1 MSGTSFPTGFPR
13 TATVSSPTGDGAGSG
28 MPTVVL
34 TGRPNVG
41 KSTLFN
47 RIVGATVAVVE
58 PTAGVTRD
66 RLDADALWNGC
77 TFRVTDTGG
86 LAGADGDPFAP
97 LVATQA
103 RAALAAASV
112 VLLVV
117 DGRAGLQ
124 PGDRDVAEEVRRLG
138 RPVLLVANK
147 CEASQALAADFY
159 PLGLGEPLAVS
170 AMHGEGVGDLLDLV
184 VERFGG
190 EVAVTAAATDPDTVA
205 MQPIAAA
212 FIGKPNVG
220 KSSLLNRLLGS
231 QRLIVSERAGTTRD
245 AVDVP
250 WCVGD
255 ATFLLVDTPG
265 MRRPARIERH
275 SLEHWSA
282 QRSARAVERCE
293 VAALVLDA
301 TASVSEQDKRI
312 AGLICNRGRA
322 AVLVLNKVDLLPA
335 GGIAATAARVRDALP
350 FLHYAEVVPCSAQT
364 GRGLQTL
371 PGALERA
378 ALAYRQRLTTSV
390 LNSCLRAA
398 VATHPPAAVAGKPAR
413 IYYAAQIAG
422 KPPTV
427 CLIVNRAH
435 ALSGAYVRYLENRLR
450 ERFDLRGTPLRF
462 AFRVRRHR
470 ALTLRRPVAEG

>member
-1 MSGTSFPTGFPR
+1 MSGTSLPR
-13 TATVSSPTGDGAGSG
+13 TAAASNAAAGGTESG
-28 MPTVVL
+28 LPSVVL

-66 RLDADALWNGC
+66 RLEAQALWNGC
-77 TFRVTDTGG
+77 AFRVTDTGG

-97 LVATQA
+97 LVAVQT

-112 VLLVV
+112 VLMVV

-124 PGDRDVAEEVRRLG
+124 PSDRDVADEVRRLG

-170 AMHGEGVGDLLDLV
+170 AIHGEGVGDLLDLV
-184 VERFGG
+184 VDRLGG
-190 EVAVTAAATDPDTVA
+190 ESGAAAAAVEPDENHPV
-205 MQPIAAA
+205 AAA
-212 FIGKPNVG
+212 FVGKPNVG
-220 KSSLLNRLLGS
+220 KSSLLNRLLGRE
-231 QRLIVSERAGTTRD
+231 RLIVSDRAGTTRD

-250 WCVGD
+250 WSVGD
-255 ATFLLVDTPG
+255 AHFLLVDTPG

-282 QRSARAVERCE
+282 RRSARAVERCE

-301 TASVSEQDKRI
+301 AAAVSEQDKRI
-312 AGLICNRGRA
+312 AGLICDRGRA

-364 GRGLQTL
+364 GRGLQAL

-378 ALAYRQRLTTSV
+378 ASAHRQRLITSA
-390 LNSCLRAA
+390 LNACLRSA
-398 VATHPPAAVAGKPAR
+398 VAAHPPTAIAGSPAR
-413 IYYAAQIAG
+413 IYYAAQIG
-422 KPPTV
+422 DRPPTV
-427 CLIVNRAH
+427 CLVVNRPH
-435 ALSGAYVRYLENRLR
+435 ALTAAYVRYLENRLR

-470 ALTLRRPVAEG
+470 ALALRRPAADA

>member
-1 MSGTSFPTGFPR
+1 MSGISIPGK
-13 TATVSSPTGDGAGSG
+13 AAVSSPTAAGAGAG

-41 KSTLFN
+41 KSALFN

-58 PTAGVTRD
+58 ATAGVTRD
-66 RLDADALWNGC
+66 RLESEALWNGC
-77 TFRVTDTGG
+77 AFRVTDTGG

-97 LVATQA
+97 LVATQT
-103 RAALAAASV
+103 RAALASASG
-112 VLLVV
+112 VLVVV

-138 RPVLLVANK
+138 RPVLLIANK

-184 VERFGG
+184 VERLGG
-190 EVAVTAAATDPDTVA
+190 QAAVAPAAAQADVDAVLPV
-205 MQPIAAA
+205 AAA
-212 FIGKPNVG
+212 FVGKPNVG
-220 KSSLLNRLLGS
+220 KSSLVNRLLGS

-250 WCVGD
+250 WCVGE
-255 ATFLLVDTPG
+255 ARFLLVDTPG

-282 QRSARAVERCE
+282 RRSARAVERCE

-301 TASVSEQDKRI
+301 SAAVSEQDKRI
-312 AGLICNRGRA
+312 AGLVCDRGRA
-322 AVLVLNKVDLLPA
+322 AILVLNKVDLLPA
-335 GGIAATAARVRDALP
+335 GGIAATAARIREALP
-350 FLHYAEVVPCSAQT
+350 FLHYAEVVPCSAQS
-364 GRGLQTL
+364 GRGLQVL

-378 ALAYRQRLTTSV
+378 AAAYRRRLTTST
-390 LNSCLRAA
+390 LNACLRAA
-398 VATHPPAAVAGKPAR
+398 VATHPPASAAGRPAR
-413 IYYAAQIAG
+413 IYYAAQIG
-422 KPPTV
+422 ERPPTI
-427 CLIVNRAH
+427 CLVVNRPH
-435 ALSGAYVRYLENRLR
+435 VLSAAYVRYLENRLR
-450 ERFDLRGTPLRF
+450 ERFELRGTPVRF

-470 ALTLRRPVAEG
+470 ALSLRRPDAGD